1 MAISV
6 FDLFRIGIGPSSS
19 HTVGPMRAARDFALA
34 LGDTTITR
42 LVVRL
47 HGSLAATG
55 VGHGTDQAVIMGLMG
70 EAPESIDPDTIAS
83 RLKQLDEGEP
93 LLLVNGQPIAF
104 EVGSDVE
111 WDETCLPKRIK
122 ANWARTA
129 RRWHIPSIRRPSC
142 SRYVSSISCA
152 LAN

>member
-19 HTVGPMRAARDFALA
+19 HTVGPMRAARDFVLA
-34 LGDTTITR
+34 LGKQTTITR

-70 EAPESIDPDTIAS
+70 EAPESIDPDTITA
-83 RLKQLDEGEP
+83 RLKQLEEG
-93 LLLVNGQPIAF
+93 GAA
-104 EVGSDVE
+104 GA
-111 WDETCLPKRIK
+111 C
-122 ANWARTA
+122 
-129 RRWHIPSIRRPSC
+129 
-142 SRYVSSISCA
+142 
-152 LAN
+152 